1 MTEKNLLDELL
12 EIDTVAATAPT
23 NTDLQVF
30 ATRTDVIVPDPIE
43 VPDATPRS
51 PQEDDIAFAR
61 RKMRIIIKAAESA
74 FNELA
79 IVANETQQPRA
90 YEVLATL
97 LKTATDATKEL
108 VGTHKTRAEIK
119 RLEMGSGL
127 NTAFDNQGNTNFTQ
141 VNQNIEQAV
150 FVGTASEMLDRID
163 KQRQEQLQLLESE
176 KVDE

>member
-1 MTEKNLLDELL
+1 MTQNLLDELL
-12 EIDTVAATAPT
+12 EIDSSAVTATTNNSSSEVAVYAARS
-23 NTDLQVF
+23 DI
-30 ATRTDVIVPDPIE
+30 IVPDPIE

-108 VGTHKTRAEIK
+108 IRPLIIKEI
-119 RLEMGSGL
+119 
-127 NTAFDNQGNTNFTQ
+127 
-141 VNQNIEQAV
+141 
-150 FVGTASEMLDRID
+150 RISL
-163 KQRQEQLQLLESE
+163 KSIRILSKLCLWELPQ
-176 KVDE
+176 KCWIG